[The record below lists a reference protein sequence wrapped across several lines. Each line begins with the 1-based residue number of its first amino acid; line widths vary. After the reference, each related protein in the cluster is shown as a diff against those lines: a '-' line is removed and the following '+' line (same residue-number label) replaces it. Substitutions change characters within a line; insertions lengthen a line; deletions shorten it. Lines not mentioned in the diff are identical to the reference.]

1 MVIIMS
7 NEISY
12 GLSSLYYARK
22 SGSGY
27 AVPKPIPGAV
37 KINLNPE
44 EYVLTFTGLDCIP
57 REKQSI
63 VYGYKGSVVIAGL
76 PADFYRDIYGY
87 ESSAGG
93 GLIEKISDS
102 MVESALLFETDG
114 IPASRYC
121 YYSCRFGA
129 HEFAAETKTKS
140 VSVST
145 ITVPITLRAGENGK
159 IKHILPYSNSAAY
172 QNWFKEV

>member
-1 MVIIMS
+1 MS

-12 GLSSLYYARK
+12 GLSNLYYAIK
-22 SGSGY
+22 FGSSY
-27 AVPKPIPGAV
+27 AVPKPVPGAV

-57 REKQSI
+57 KDTHSI

-76 PADFYRDIYGY
+76 PADFYKDIYGY
-87 ESSAGG
+87 TPSASG
-93 GLIEKISDS
+93 GLIEKVSAS
-102 MVESALLFETDG
+102 AVESALLFETDG
-114 IPASRYC
+114 VPASRHC

-129 HEFAAETKTKS
+129 HEFAAETKTQT

-145 ITVPITLRAGENGK
+145 VTIPVVIRAGTNGSL
-159 IKHILPYSNSAAY
+159 KHILPKNNSAAY
-172 QNWFKEV
+172 QNWFKAVQ

>member
-1 MVIIMS
+1 MS

-22 SGSGY
+22 NGSSY

-57 REKQSI
+57 RDKQSI
-63 VYGYKGSVVIAGL
+63 VYGYKGTVVIAGL

-87 ESSAGG
+87 APSVSG
-93 GLIEKISDS
+93 GLIESVS
-102 MVESALLFETDG
+102 ASLVESALLFETDG

-145 ITVPITLRAGENGK
+145 VTVPVTIRAGDNGK
-159 IKHILPYSNSAAY
+159 IKHMLSDNNSAAY
-172 QNWFKEV
+172 QNWFKAVQ